1 MKIGCF
7 SFNTEYGIHPAE
19 LARAMEERGFE
30 SLWVGEHTHIPAE
43 RRSPYPGKGDVL
55 PKPYYHMADPFVSLA
70 MAAAV
75 TKTLKVGTGIC
86 LVTERDPIVL
96 AKEVATLDHLS
107 GGRFLF
113 GIGAGWNAEEMENHG
128 TPFAQRWKV
137 LEDRV
142 KAMKT
147 IWASHEATYEGPYTR
162 FDRIISYP
170 KPKQQPHP
178 PIILGAATPYGRKR
192 VVEFCDGWFPI
203 DVLLKDLPDG
213 MADLREKAKA
223 AGRDPASIPVSI
235 FAFEAGPDELV
246 QYRDLGVDRVAVLVP
261 RRKEDVM
268 PFLDKL
274 APVVERLR

>member
-7 SFNTEYGIHPAE
+7 SFNTDYGIHPAK
-19 LARAMEERGFE
+19 LAQALEQRGFE

-43 RRSPYPGKGDVL
+43 RRSPYPGGGEL

-75 TKTLKVGTGIC
+75 TTKLKLGTGIC

-107 GGRFLF
+107 DGRFLF

-128 TPFAQRWKV
+128 TPFKRRWKV

-142 KAMKT
+142 KAMQA
-147 IWASHEATYEGPYTR
+147 IWANHEASHEGEFTR
-162 FDRIISYP
+162 FDRVISYP
-170 KPKQQPHP
+170 KPKQKPHP
-178 PIILGAATPYGRKR
+178 PIILGAATPQGRSR
-192 VVEFCDGWFPI
+192 VAAFCDGWFPI
-203 DVLLKDLPDG
+203 DVLLKDLPAA

-223 AGRDPASIPVSI
+223 AGRDSAAVPVSI
-235 FAFEAGPDELV
+235 FAFEPDADDLAR
-246 QYRDLGVDRVAVLVP
+246 YRDLGVERVSIMAP
-261 RRKEDVM
+261 RREEDAL
-268 PFLDKL
+268 PFLDRM
-274 APVVERLR
+274 APLVERLR